1 MSVGEGPHPQPE
13 APDEGNGSSH
23 EEVIVIVA
31 AIDTSSLAS
40 HVVETASRFARRT
53 WPQAQLHLV
62 HVFRTA
68 RFDRRAKAGVKTDEL
83 LADAEAYLEHY
94 VRMAR
99 RLFPGAVTG
108 HLAQG
113 DPAREIVE
121 RAQSLVADWLML
133 GTQDPQGLER
143 LLLGSVAEKVAKSAP
158 CSVMI
163 VRKKRRP
170 YIKIS

>member
-1 MSVGEGPHPQPE
+1 MNVGEGPQTPAH
-13 APDEGNGSSH
+13 DEGGAGDH
-23 EEVIVIVA
+23 EEVVVIVA

-40 HVVETASRFARRT
+40 RVVETASRFARRT
-53 WPQAQLHLV
+53 WPHAQLHLV

-68 RFDRRAKAGVKTDEL
+68 RFDRRAQAGVKTDDL
-83 LADAEAYLEHY
+83 LADAEAYLDHY

-99 RLFPGAVTG
+99 RLFIGAVTG

-113 DPAREIVE
+113 DPAGEIVE
-121 RAQSLVADWLML
+121 RAQSLAADWLML

-170 YIKIS
+170 FIKVT